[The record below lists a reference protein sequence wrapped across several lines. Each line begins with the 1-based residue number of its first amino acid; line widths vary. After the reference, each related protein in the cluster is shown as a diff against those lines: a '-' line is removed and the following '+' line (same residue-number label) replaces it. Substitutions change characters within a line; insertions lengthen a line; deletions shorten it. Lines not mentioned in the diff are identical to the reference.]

1 MLVIYLLM
9 LQMVVLVIELLL
21 ARKLSLG
28 FLRDLYRS
36 CHLTASL
43 IFGYKKNRA
52 TTIEFTIEF
61 TQLKT
66 IEWNATFLES
76 LAICHPIKALLPTT
90 KGYVYHSIRQ
100 KI

>member
-21 ARKLSLG
+21 ARKLSLV

-52 TTIEFTIEF
+52 TTYI
-61 TQLKT
+61 
-66 IEWNATFLES
+66 NG
-76 LAICHPIKALLPTT
+76 KAMVHDDSQSNLCN
-90 KGYVYHSIRQ
+90 
-100 KI
+100 